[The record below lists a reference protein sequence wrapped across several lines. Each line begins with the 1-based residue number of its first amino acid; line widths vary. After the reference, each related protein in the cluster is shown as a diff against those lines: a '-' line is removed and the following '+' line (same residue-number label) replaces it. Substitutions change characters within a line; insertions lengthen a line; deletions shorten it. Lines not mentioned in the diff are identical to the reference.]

1 MSGAGRQ
8 RPIGQ
13 GILHGR
19 NGAHD
24 LAANSLYLRTALLPT
39 GWTRDVRVEIVDG
52 RFSAVQPGA
61 AAKPHDEQVTVA
73 LPGMC
78 NVHSHGFQRGMAGL
92 TEFRGPA
99 ADNFWSWRSLM
110 YRFVARMTP
119 DDIEA
124 VTAQAYVEMLES
136 GFTRVGEFHYVHHD
150 PKGVAY
156 ADPAETSS
164 RVAAASAQTGI
175 GLTLL
180 PVFYA
185 HGGFGGTPPDE
196 GQRRFVTSV
205 DEFARLLEAA
215 RRIVAALDDAAIGV
229 APHSLRAVTADE
241 LASVVALGASGPVHI
256 HAAEQTGEV
265 EQCLAWSGARPVQWL
280 LDHAAV
286 DRRWCLVHSTHL
298 DDAEASRL
306 AASGAVAGLC
316 PITEANLGDGIF
328 PAPKYFAA
336 GGVFG
341 IGTDSNVSI
350 RVADELRQLEY
361 SQRLAHRARNVIGSS
376 DSRSTGR
383 VLFEGAM
390 RGGAQALGVPGAG
403 IVPGASAD
411 FFSLSTGV
419 ESFAHRGD
427 DAWLDSWIFA
437 GGRDCI
443 DGVWRAGRKLVS
455 AGRHNAREHIATR
468 YRETLRRLLA
478 QD

>member
-1 MSGAGRQ
+1 
-8 RPIGQ
+8 
-13 GILHGR
+13 
-19 NGAHD
+19 
-24 LAANSLYLRTALLPT
+24 LAATSVYLESALLPD
-39 GWTRDVRVEIVDG
+39 GWAKDVRVEIEAG
-52 RFSAVQPGA
+52 RFRRVQREAQPQPG
-61 AAKPHDEQVTVA
+61 DERIYVA

-99 ADNFWSWRSLM
+99 ADNFWSWRTLM

-119 DDIEA
+119 EDLEV
-124 VTAQAYVEMLES
+124 VTAQAYIEMLES

-150 PKGVAY
+150 PEGVAY
-156 ADPAETSS
+156 ANPAETSA
-164 RVAAASAQTGI
+164 RVAAAAMHTGI

-185 HGGFGGTPPDE
+185 HGGFGGVPPNE

-205 DEFARLLEAA
+205 DEFARLLDAA
-215 RRIVAALDDAAIGV
+215 RRIVVPLEDASVGV
-229 APHSLRAVTADE
+229 APHSLRAVTPTELSRVVE
-241 LASVVALGASGPVHI
+241 LATSGPVHI

-286 DRRWCLVHSTHL
+286 DSRWCLVHSTHL
-298 DDAEASRL
+298 DDAEASQL
-306 AASGAVAGLC
+306 AARGAVAGLC

-328 PAPKYFAA
+328 PATKYFAA
-336 GGVFG
+336 GGAFG

-361 SQRLAHRARNVIGSS
+361 SQRLRDRARNVIGAS
-376 DSRSTGR
+376 DGRSTGR
-383 VLFEGAM
+383 VLFDGAV

-403 IVPGASAD
+403 IAVGARAD
-411 FFSLSTGV
+411 FFSLSAEV
-419 ESFAHRGD
+419 AAFAHRRD
-427 DAWLDSWIFA
+427 DALLDSWIFA
-437 GGRDCI
+437 GARGAI

-455 AGRHNAREHIATR
+455 SGKHHARDEIAIP
-468 YRETLRRLLA
+468 YRETLRRLLG
-478 QD
+478 QT